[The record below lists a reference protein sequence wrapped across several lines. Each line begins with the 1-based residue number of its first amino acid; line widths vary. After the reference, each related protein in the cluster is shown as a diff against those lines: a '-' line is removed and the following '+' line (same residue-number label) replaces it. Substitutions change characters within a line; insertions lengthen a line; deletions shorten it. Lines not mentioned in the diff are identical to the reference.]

1 MARTTKL
8 IAIVYRIRDR
18 ASSRLLF
25 GEVKIPEIIAAPKAR
40 LREPAG
46 TGTRAVSVRFKIS
59 SQMNVDSTDGRPG
72 LTTAVT
78 EGVLQVFLSLSLCLP
93 IFSLSLSL
101 HWYRPISTLRVDSNR
116 RTPTRVNGRR
126 DRGHAFGVP
135 ELSERPSRPDTQTGL
150 CHHVSS
156 HGLPRPRD
164 SRG

>member
-25 GEVKIPEIIAAPKAR
+25 GEVENPEIVAVAPKAR

-72 LTTAVT
+72 ALA
-78 EGVLQVFLSLSLCLP
+78 LPPLLPRASSRSFSLSLSAFQ
-93 IFSLSLSL
+93 FSLSLSL
-101 HWYRPISTLRVDSNR
+101 CIGTDQSAP
-116 RTPTRVNGRR
+116 
-126 DRGHAFGVP
+126 
-135 ELSERPSRPDTQTGL
+135 
-150 CHHVSS
+150 
-156 HGLPRPRD
+156 
-164 SRG
+164 

>member
-25 GEVKIPEIIAAPKAR
+25 GEVENPEIVAAPKAR

-72 LTTAVT
+72 ALA
-78 EGVLQVFLSLSLCLP
+78 LP
-93 IFSLSLSL
+93 PLLPRASSRSFSLSLSAFHFSL
-101 HWYRPISTLRVDSNR
+101 SLFLFALVQTNQHPK
-116 RTPTRVNGRR
+116 GR
-126 DRGHAFGVP
+126 
-135 ELSERPSRPDTQTGL
+135 
-150 CHHVSS
+150 
-156 HGLPRPRD
+156 
-164 SRG
+164 